1 MPTYLEVVD
10 SPRMMKGKGAPRSTI
25 FGVLGR
31 TTAEYSSMSKSLG
44 GLVNKTTGGKVK
56 KGVVE
61 SEKKA
66 ERRTGNTEHSILG
79 AKSKTA
85 IPGVHQGQV
94 PYAGAYMKDV
104 GARL

>member
-44 GLVNKTTGGKVK
+44 GLVNKTTGREVK
-56 KGVVE
+56 KGVVVPE
-61 SEKKA
+61 SRAK
-66 ERRTGNTEHSILG
+66 NTEHSILG

-85 IPGVHQGQV
+85 IPGVHTGQV

-104 GARL
+104 GKAL